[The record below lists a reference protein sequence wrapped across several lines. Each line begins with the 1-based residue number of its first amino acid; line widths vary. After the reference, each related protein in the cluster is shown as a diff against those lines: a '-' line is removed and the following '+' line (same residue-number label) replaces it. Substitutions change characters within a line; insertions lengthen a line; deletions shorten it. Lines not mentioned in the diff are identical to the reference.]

1 MNNFNDLLVF
11 AQDAHERKEYHDE
24 IDLLKKALKLA
35 TGRKDIA
42 SIYDKIGSSLY
53 LLHKNEE
60 AKKNLYIALENL
72 SGLSED
78 ENKELLWSI
87 NYKLGSVFFALE
99 DYKEALNYNLQAF
112 QHIKHPSP
120 PSSED
125 TFMVITA
132 IGVSYENLNNY
143 DKAITFYRKAMEVS
157 GITDGDK
164 AMISQF
170 LGQCYDKKGN
180 DRKAF
185 KYYHKLFSMDL
196 NYVYDWFVMYRFA
209 QLAYR
214 LKKYEISINYFKKVI
229 AEIPSDQKN
238 YLQHSHQLL
247 GYNFLTKKEF
257 KHALLDLKAAIK
269 IKTDSSKRRSY
280 IYCGMAQSY
289 FGLNKTSKA
298 IKFGMKALNEEYDEE
313 VAEKMYFLLAFCYGM
328 YGITKN
334 KEKEKLY
341 TEKLKKS
348 FPTSAYLRELERF

>member
-1 MNNFNDLLVF
+1 MDNFDDLLVF

-35 TGRKDIA
+35 TSKKDIA

-60 AKKNLYIALENL
+60 AKQNLYFALENL
-72 SGLSED
+72 PGLSED
-78 ENKELLWSI
+78 ETKELLWSI
-87 NYKLGSVFFALE
+87 NYKLGSVFFAEE
-99 DYKEALNYNLQAF
+99 DYQEALNYNLQAF
-112 QHIKHPSP
+112 QHIEHPY
-120 PSSED
+120 SED
-125 TFMVITA
+125 AFMVLTA

-143 DKAITFYRKAMEVS
+143 DKAITFYCKAKEVS

-164 AMISQF
+164 AMVFQF
-170 LGQCYDKKGN
+170 LGQCYDKKGD

-185 KYYHKLFSMDL
+185 NYYHKLFLIDP
-196 NYVYDWFVMYRFA
+196 NYVNGWYVMYRFA

-214 LKKYEISINYFKKVI
+214 FKRYENSINYFKKVI
-229 AEIPSDQKN
+229 AVIPSDQKN

-247 GYNFLTKKEF
+247 GYNFLTKREF
-257 KHALLDLKAAIK
+257 KHALVELKAALK

-280 IYCGMAQSY
+280 IYCGMAQGY

-298 IKFGMKALNEEYDEE
+298 IKFGIKALNEEYDEE

-328 YGITKN
+328 YGMTKN

-348 FPTSAYLRELERF
+348 FPASAYLRELERF